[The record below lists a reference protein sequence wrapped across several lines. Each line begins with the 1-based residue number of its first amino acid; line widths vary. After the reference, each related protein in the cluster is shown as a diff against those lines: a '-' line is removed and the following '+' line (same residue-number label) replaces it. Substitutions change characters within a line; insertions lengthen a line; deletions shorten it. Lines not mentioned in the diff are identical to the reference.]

1 MSKRDLLKLFEDQ
14 IAQSLAAIIQA
25 ANEAR
30 EAAIHTESKAEDQYD
45 TRGLEASYLAGAQS
59 RRAGELEQ
67 LLNTFRFVDIKEFT
81 EKDVIA
87 STALIELESED
98 AARSLYLMM
107 PLGGGLS
114 VKWEGKTVNVVTPS
128 SPLGETLL
136 KKRVGDQISIE
147 IKGKIKD
154 YDILSI
160 S

>member
-1 MSKRDLLKLFEDQ
+1 MSKRDLLKLFENQ
-14 IAQSLAAIIQA
+14 IAQSLAAIIQS

-81 EKDVIA
+81 KDDVIA
-87 STALIELESED
+87 STALIELEGEEGI
-98 AARSLYLMM
+98 RSLYLMM

-114 VKWEGKTVNVVTPS
+114 VKWDGKTINVVTPS

-136 KKRVGDQISIE
+136 KKRVGDQISVE
-147 IKGKIKD
+147 IKGKTKD
-154 YDILSI
+154 YDIVKI

>member
-1 MSKRDLLKLFEDQ
+1 MLKRELLKLFEDH
-14 IAQSLAAIIQA
+14 IAATLGTLIQA

-59 RRAGELEQ
+59 RRAVELEQ
-67 LLNTFRFVDIKEFT
+67 LLNTFRFVDIKEFSK
-81 EKDVIA
+81 EDAIA

-98 AARSLYLMM
+98 GTRSTYLMM

-114 VKWEGKTVNVVTPS
+114 VKWNGRNVQCITPS

-147 IKGKIKD
+147 IKGKTRD
-154 YDILSI
+154 YDIVGLS
-160 S
+160 

>member
-1 MSKRDLLKLFEDQ
+1 MKLYEDQ
-14 IAQSLAAIIQA
+14 IATSLAAIIQA

-67 LLNTFRFVDIKEFT
+67 LLNTFRFVDIKEFSSN
-81 EKDVIA
+81 DVIA
-87 STALIELESED
+87 STALIELEAED
-98 AARSLYLMM
+98 GIRSLYLMM

-114 VKWEGKTVNVVTPS
+114 VKWNGKTVQVVTPS

-136 KKRVGDQISIE
+136 KKKVGDQVSID
-147 IKGKIKD
+147 IKGKTKD
-154 YDILSI
+154 YDIVAI

>member
-1 MSKRDLLKLFEDQ
+1 MKLYEDQ
-14 IAQSLAAIIQA
+14 IAASLAAIVLA

-30 EAAIHTESKAEDQYD
+30 EAAIHSESKAEDQYD

-67 LLNTFRFVDIKEFT
+67 LLNTFRFVDIKEFSSD
-81 EKDVIA
+81 DVIA
-87 STALIELESED
+87 STALIELEAED
-98 AARSLYLMM
+98 GTRSLYLMM

-114 VKWEGKTVNVVTPS
+114 VKWNGKTVQVVTPS

-136 KKRVGDQISIE
+136 KKKVGDQVSID
-147 IKGKIKD
+147 IKGKTKD
-154 YDILSI
+154 YDIVAI